1 MICHIFQPKFQNK
14 IKIVAVPFGVD
25 APNRG
30 NEVCRLR
37 NRAFKLTTTTYVLL
51 YTFCMCMYMHVFRCM
66 RITGQVCLFKPDL
79 SFFIL
84 LNEVRQLNE
93 TLVNTDAGNIVVSH
107 TMTLGDVIISTLLV
121 LILFVMVFTNIKGRF

>member
-1 MICHIFQPKFQNK
+1 MPSFD
-14 IKIVAVPFGVD
+14 IK
-25 APNRG
+25 
-30 NEVCRLR
+30 
-37 NRAFKLTTTTYVLL
+37 KT
-51 YTFCMCMYMHVFRCM
+51 
-66 RITGQVCLFKPDL
+66 DL

>member
-1 MICHIFQPKFQNK
+1 MICHIFQPKFKNK

-37 NRAFKLTTTTYVLL
+37 NRAFKLTTTIYVLL
-51 YTFCMCMYMHVFRCM
+51 YTFRVWMYMHVFRCI
-66 RITGQVCLFKPDL
+66 RITGQVCLL
-79 SFFIL
+79 SRTCPFIL

-121 LILFVMVFTNIKGRF
+121 LILFVMIFNNIKGRF